1 MTTQEDKF
9 AKFYSD
15 VLIRTLGTH
24 ATVMTTF
31 IAVAGEMT
39 YSNNGQIVVLD
50 KSLRA
55 KLQRKLHISAK
66 TLQRHIKTCADV
78 GAMIRLDADMYMVN
92 PYIASKGAW
101 KHVRRARID
110 FVDIAA
116 SRGITIPTNNEPLP
130 LPGDRII

>member
-1 MTTQEDKF
+1 MTTKEDKF

-15 VLIRTLGTH
+15 VLLRTLGTH
-24 ATVMTTF
+24 GNAMNTF
-31 IAVAGEMT
+31 IVISGEMT
-39 YSNNGQIVVLD
+39 YANNGQIVVIN